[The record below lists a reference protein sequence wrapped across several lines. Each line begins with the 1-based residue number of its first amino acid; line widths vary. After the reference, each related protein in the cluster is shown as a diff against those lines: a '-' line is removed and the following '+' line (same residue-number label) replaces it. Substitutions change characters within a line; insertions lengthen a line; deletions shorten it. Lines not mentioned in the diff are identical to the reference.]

1 LEQYNTIINTFGE
14 KNGASSHRSGGY
26 LKIHFSYDYPFEG
39 KRPSP
44 TLILQPVGKK
54 NVETVIVLSAGDNG
68 RILGPFPAGDYLA
81 TFGALT
87 AIGKKYVPVTIEN
100 NETSE
105 LKYILTPDSII
116 YGSLTSPL
124 QSKAW
129 SAGMPY
135 NANFTI
141 QSITLNGTG
150 IHRKLH
156 LFESEDVNIVGHTIS
171 RADFYYK
178 GHFVFFGL
186 PPGEYDL
193 IIRAEGYKPFVKKY
207 FVKAG
212 IQLDPMLVELT
223 PE

>member
-1 LEQYNTIINTFGE
+1 MKTV
-14 KNGASSHRSGGY
+14 SSHMKTS
-26 LKIHFSYDYPFEG
+26 I
-39 KRPSP
+39 
-44 TLILQPVGKK
+44 
-54 NVETVIVLSAGDNG
+54 
-68 RILGPFPAGDYLA
+68 GPFPAGDYLA

-116 YGSLTSPL
+116 YGSLTSAL
-124 QSKAW
+124 QSKEW

-135 NANFTI
+135 DANFTI
-141 QSITLNGTG
+141 QSITLNGIG
-150 IHRKLH
+150 IHRKPH
-156 LFESEDVNIVGHTIS
+156 LLEGEDVNIFDYTIS
-171 RADFYYK
+171 RADLYYK
-178 GHFVFFGL
+178 GHFIFFGL
-186 PPGEYDL
+186 PPGEYEL
-193 IIRAEGYKPFVKKY
+193 IIRAEGYKPFVKKC